1 MYLIYKIIIK
11 EFHQF
16 RRDPKMFGII
26 LLAPVIQLT
35 LLGFAA
41 TLDIKSINLAV
52 LDNDKSAK
60 SRELI
65 ENFTSSGY
73 FKPLAFPNNY
83 DELQDEI
90 DDGNILLALVIPN
103 NFEKSI
109 MTTEGAKLQAIFNG
123 SDGNTANL
131 ASGYTRSV
139 INGFSN
145 KIQTEYLEKNGV
157 KNLPVGIIKPQSRVW
172 YNPELESRKFMVPG
186 IVGLL
191 MSIVTILLTSLAVV
205 KEKEVGTLE
214 QLIVT
219 PIKPYQLIIGK
230 LIPFTILAFVAA
242 FLAITAMRFIFGI
255 EVRGDIVFLFIS
267 AFLYILSTLGL
278 GLLVSTFA
286 KTQQQA
292 MMFAVF
298 GVLMPFVYL
307 SGFAFPVENMPVA
320 FQWISNFISL
330 KYFID
335 IIRGVILKGG
345 GWNEYWYHA
354 MMLLILGVTILAASV
369 FKFKKKLD

>member
-26 LLAPVIQLT
+26 LIAPVIQLT

-60 SRELI
+60 SRELV

-73 FKPLAFPNNY
+73 FKPVAFPNNY
-83 DELQDEI
+83 DELQQEI
-90 DDGNILLALVIPN
+90 DGGNILLALVIPN
-103 NFEKSI
+103 NFEESI

-139 INGFSN
+139 ISGFSN

-191 MSIVTILLTSLAVV
+191 MSIVTILLTSLAIV
-205 KEKEVGTLE
+205 KEKEIGTLE

-230 LIPFTILAFVAA
+230 LIPFTILAFAAA

-255 EVRGDIVFLFIS
+255 EVRGDIVFLFVS

-320 FQWISNFISL
+320 FQWISHFISL
-330 KYFID
+330 KYFIE

-354 MMLLILGVTILAASV
+354 VMLLILGITILAASV